1 MANRNK
7 ARGTTFETAVL
18 NYLKLRGFGR
28 TYRTPQAG
36 VYDTGDINGIVSGYS
51 EVIIQCKNR
60 KEFDLSGW
68 LNDTVAQADV
78 RAKQLDPD
86 HMAVPVHGALV
97 VKRPKVG
104 DKTLGETY
112 VVMRLEDFVDILKEA
127 NYS

>member
-7 ARGTTFETAVL
+7 ARGTFFETAVL
-18 NYLKLRGFGR
+18 NYLKDRGFGKV
-28 TYRTPQAG
+28 YRTPQAG
-36 VYDTGDINGIVSGYS
+36 IYDTGDINGITSGS
-51 EVIIQCKNR
+51 AEVIIQCKNR

-78 RAKQLDPD
+78 RAKQLDPN
-86 HMAVPVHGALV
+86 MAVPVNGALI

-104 DKTLGETY
+104 EKTLGETY